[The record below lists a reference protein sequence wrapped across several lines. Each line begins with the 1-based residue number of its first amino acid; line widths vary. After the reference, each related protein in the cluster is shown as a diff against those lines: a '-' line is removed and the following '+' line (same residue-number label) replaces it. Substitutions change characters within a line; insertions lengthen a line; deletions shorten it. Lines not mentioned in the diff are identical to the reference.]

1 MCFKRLIRDTVGAH
15 LIRNWKQT
23 EKDNVIPIE
32 DVMLPEVFRIQEEGF
47 ENQRQD
53 KLIRYSKILR
63 KIFYVIKSQNQ
74 VVGYSIYYIRLIPSF
89 KGFKKKSVICSISI
103 DRNFRRE
110 GFGEKLLKESIQEM
124 RLNKITSVLLYVSIN
139 NISAIKLYE
148 KLGFRIIKE
157 MKNIC
162 GENEKCY
169 EMELSLI

>member
-1 MCFKRLIRDTVGAH
+1 MCFKRLIRDTFGA
-15 LIRNWKQT
+15 LLMRNWKQT
-23 EKDNVIPIE
+23 EKDDVIPIE
-32 DVMLPEVFRIQEEGF
+32 DAMLPEVFRIQEEGF

-53 KLIRYSKILR
+53 KLIRYSKKLR

-74 VVGYSIYYIRLIPSF
+74 VVGYSIYYIQLVPSF
-89 KGFKKKSVICSISI
+89 KGFKKKAVICSISI
-103 DRNFRRE
+103 DRNFRRK
-110 GFGEKLLKESIQEM
+110 GFGEKLLQESIQEM
-124 RLNKITSVLLYVSIN
+124 RLNKIASVLLYVSIN

-162 GENEKCY
+162 GDNEKCY